1 MSFPRNRWNIKIL
14 APHKLGL
21 KVLHDSTLG
30 ISWNG
35 RQFPIEHE
43 ASTTPPLHPPKNI
56 MFFDR
61 SALVW
66 LNKWMI
72 YPWLKHLW
80 MMLSH
85 QITHGTQV
93 ISDRFGDCKGVV
105 EAVALASIVSFA
117 EPNGFVF
124 KIWTWTQPEYS
135 SSFQK
140 CMKKADPPSPSPS
153 WHWGQ
158 HGQGK
163 VDDLACSGS
172 HVEGTDVLFLRVGRV
187 SSGKG
192 GIIQLE
198 MVWMI
203 FVVGLA
209 L

>member
-1 MSFPRNRWNIKIL
+1 MDDLPMVK
-14 APHKLGL
+14 AK
-21 KVLHDSTLG
+21 
-30 ISWNG
+30 
-35 RQFPIEHE
+35 
-43 ASTTPPLHPPKNI
+43 AS
-56 MFFDR
+56 
-61 SALVW
+61 
-66 LNKWMI
+66 
-72 YPWLKHLW
+72 W
-80 MMLSH
+80 MMPTH

-93 ISDRFGDCKGVV
+93 ISERFGDCKGVV
-105 EAVALASIVSFA
+105 EAVALASMFFFCRAKRFCFQHVNLNK
-117 EPNGFVF
+117 P
-124 KIWTWTQPEYS
+124 KQEYS

-140 CMKKADPPSPSPS
+140 CMINVKKADPPSPSPS

-198 MVWMI
+198 MVSMI
-203 FVVGLA
+203 FVVGLV